1 MTNIL
6 TAAEAAIV
14 LRTTSTD
21 PDMLQLLPLVDAY
34 IQRATGRNWA
44 ADTTIAPEAKSAARI
59 LLVQWH
65 EDPAQVGEGGGA
77 IALAGAL
84 TQLESFGEIYEFTG
98 VTGAG
103 YVILDGADVGDLV
116 AGLVEIAPT
125 PGDAKALFESV
136 IGYDDQILQISGANL
151 ALHTF
156 RVRLISAANP

>member
-6 TAAEAAIV
+6 TAAEGAIV
-14 LRTTSTD
+14 LRTLNTD
-21 PDMLQLLPLVDAY
+21 ADMLQLLPLVDAY

-65 EDPAQVGEGGGA
+65 EDPGQVGDGA
-77 IALAGAL
+77 GSIALSGAL
-84 TQLESFGEIYEFTG
+84 TQLESIGEIYEFHG
-98 VTGAG
+98 VTGPG
-103 YVILDGADVGDLV
+103 YVAMEGADVGDLV

-136 IGYDDQILQISGANL
+136 IGYDDMILQTSGANL

-156 RVRLISAANP
+156 RIRLVSAANP